1 MWGAFWLCPP
11 PSAVARGGQLPSP
24 SPEGGG
30 GGGAKSH
37 SKKNVTD
44 FVEKIEK
51 CENRI
56 ICVVLLIYSEVWHPS
71 QEIVLRKS

>member
-11 PSAVARGGQLPSP
+11 PSAVARGAAALAVSRR
-24 SPEGGG
+24 GGG
-30 GGGAKSH
+30 RQIPFP
-37 SKKNVTD
+37 KKNVTD

-71 QEIVLRKS
+71 QEIVIRKS